1 MLISCHSPKH
11 STILILYVRVQ
22 LCQTILSMDNVEY
35 RVEYAWLHYDVL
47 RCRCAR
53 HKYFPEGQRSKA
65 MSVGRDRPLQ
75 KYGYSE
81 L

>member
-1 MLISCHSPKH
+1 
-11 STILILYVRVQ
+11 
-22 LCQTILSMDNVEY
+22 MDNVEY